1 MNFCA
6 QKGIKSFHDVRLV
19 KIELWKKLKMQL
31 PVKVAAFLL
40 YLPTS
45 KEKECVIAG

>member
-6 QKGIKSFHDVRLV
+6 QKVRKSFHDVRLV
-19 KIELWKKLKMQL
+19 KTELWKKLKMQL

-45 KEKECVIAG
+45 KEKE